1 MKNLL
6 TFSLLLIGSAL
17 MAQIKTPAS
26 SPSGKITQTVGLTEV
41 TVEYNR
47 PSAKG
52 RIVFGDL
59 VPYGK
64 MWRTGA
70 NASTK
75 IGFSE
80 DVVVEGKALK
90 AGTYALY
97 TTPGES
103 EWEIVFYKN
112 TSFWGLPAE
121 WKAEDEA
128 ARFKVKAVKLNDPVE
143 TMTIDIANISNEG
156 AQIRLSWEKT
166 LIPMNLTV
174 STDAT
179 VMKSIER
186 VMNGPSA
193 ADYFAAGRYMFE
205 SGKDKNVALEYVQMA
220 NQQDAKFW
228 TVRTEALI
236 LAELGRT
243 REAIAAATRSRDLA
257 HQAGNEDYVRMNEK
271 SIAEWS
277 KK

>member
-26 SPSGKITQTVGLTEV
+26 SPSSKITQTVGLTEV
-41 TVEYNR
+41 TIEYNR

-52 RIVFGDL
+52 RTIFGDL

-80 DVVVEGKALK
+80 DVTVEGKALK

-97 TTPGES
+97 TMPGEN
-103 EWEIVFYKN
+103 EWEIVLYKN
-112 TSFWGLPAE
+112 TTFWGLPSE
-121 WKAEDEA
+121 WNADDEA
-128 ARFKVKAVKLNDPVE
+128 ARFKVKPVRLNDAVE
-143 TMTIDIANISNEG
+143 SMTMDIANLSSEG

-166 LIPMNLTV
+166 MVPMNLTV
-174 STDAT
+174 NTDAT

-186 VMNGPSA
+186 VMGGPTAS
-193 ADYFAAGRYMFE
+193 DYFAAGRYMFE

-220 NQQDAKFW
+220 NKQDAKFW

-236 LAELGRT
+236 LADLGRT
-243 REAIAAATRSRDLA
+243 KEAIAAATRSRDLA

>member
-6 TFSLLLIGSAL
+6 TISFLLITSAL
-17 MAQIKTPAS
+17 LAQIKTPAA
-26 SPSGKITQTVGLTEV
+26 SPSSKLTQSVGLMEV

-52 RIVFGDL
+52 RTIFGDL

-70 NASTK
+70 NASSK

-80 DVVVEGKALK
+80 DVTVEGKAIK
-90 AGTYALY
+90 AGTYAIY
-97 TTPGES
+97 ATPGEN

-112 TSFWGLPAE
+112 TSFWGLPTE
-121 WKAEDEA
+121 WNADDEA
-128 ARFKVKAVKLNDPVE
+128 ARLKIKPRKLSDAVE
-143 TMTIDIANISNEG
+143 TLTIDIANISNEG
-156 AQIRLSWEKT
+156 AQIQLSWEKT
-166 LIPMNLTV
+166 LVPINFTV
-174 STDAT
+174 NTDAT

-186 VMNGPSA
+186 VMGGPTA

-220 NQQDAKFW
+220 NQRDAKFW

-236 LAELGRT
+236 LADLGRT
-243 REAIAAATRSRDLA
+243 KEAIAAATRSRDLA